1 MITDKYENQF
11 SRSDKAGSLLPL
23 FSGSCPGRNIQFRK
37 CRLRPCSSTDITL
50 RTVSLRYGIEEIWG
64 EWTEWSSCSKSCGTG
79 LKTRT
84 RKCMEGTCRGLS
96 EMPKKCKKKVCP
108 VFNPKTNMLKFVNE
122 FNKPCGALQE
132 RFQTNH
138 IEYLYFKCRNFIK
151 ILIRS
156 FSAFYF
162 SKTEIEKSHVD
173 VVSVSNLK
181 MAINFVTVPQTAA
194 LIKMAF
200 VSNLKSQVRF
210 FQKKN
215 YLIRSFGCKDQGC
228 SPYEISKALFLDTR

>member
-1 MITDKYENQF
+1 
-11 SRSDKAGSLLPL
+11 
-23 FSGSCPGRNIQFRK
+23 
-37 CRLRPCSSTDITL
+37 
-50 RTVSLRYGIEEIWG
+50 
-64 EWTEWSSCSKSCGTG
+64 
-79 LKTRT
+79 
-84 RKCMEGTCRGLS
+84 
-96 EMPKKCKKKVCP
+96 
-108 VFNPKTNMLKFVNE
+108 MLKFVKE

-138 IEYLYFKCRNFIK
+138 IEYLYFKYRSFIK
-151 ILIRS
+151 ILIGN

-210 FQKKN
+210 FREKKFTKRN
-215 YLIRSFGCKDQGC
+215 FESLISGYTVIHG
-228 SPYEISKALFLDTR
+228 

>member
-1 MITDKYENQF
+1 MV
-11 SRSDKAGSLLPL
+11 L
-23 FSGSCPGRNIQFRK
+23 FRK
-37 CRLRPCSSTDITL
+37 DFRLIIL
-50 RTVSLRYGIEEIWG
+50 NIYI
-64 EWTEWSSCSKSCGTG
+64 
-79 LKTRT
+79 
-84 RKCMEGTCRGLS
+84 LS
-96 EMPKKCKKKVCP
+96 VE
-108 VFNPKTNMLKFVNE
+108 
-122 FNKPCGALQE
+122 
-132 RFQTNH
+132 
-138 IEYLYFKCRNFIK
+138 

-228 SPYEISKALFLDTR
+228 SPYEISKALFLDTRWYTANGFLLHSLNSNRYSLYSRYNIDHDSWSMRCKPLQVNWLWIL

>member
-1 MITDKYENQF
+1 MWNRVKNENTQMHERSL
-11 SRSDKAGSLLPL
+11 SRTFWNAKEMQEKSL
-23 FSGSCPGRNIQFRK
+23 PGFQPENHYNEIHARNRQALW
-37 CRLRPCSSTDITL
+37 C
-50 RTVSLRYGIEEIWG
+50 SLRKISEYSFNIYI
-64 EWTEWSSCSKSCGTG
+64 
-79 LKTRT
+79 LK
-84 RKCMEGTCRGLS
+84 CW
-96 EMPKKCKKKVCP
+96 
-108 VFNPKTNMLKFVNE
+108 
-122 FNKPCGALQE
+122 
-132 RFQTNH
+132 
-138 IEYLYFKCRNFIK
+138 NFIK

-210 FQKKN
+210 FREKKFTKRN
-215 YLIRSFGCKDQGC
+215 FESLISGYTVIHG
-228 SPYEISKALFLDTR
+228 